1 MPGPGG
7 GGRGGGFGGGG
18 LGRSSPG
25 GFGDPRPGGF
35 YRPFFGFYRP
45 FWGYGYGGGCL
56 GGLLGMMLAPI
67 FLLVFSFY
75 LITSVLGSFGA
86 SISNVA
92 SGGQILYEEPVMQD
106 YADRQYAL
114 EFADSMEYEDNIL
127 IVFLVNEKYDG
138 YYTIAWVGDNIK
150 SEINNMFGNEY
161 TEFGRE
167 MKENIP
173 PYYENSLS
181 KNLANAVN
189 GMTERILLLNLDS
202 SFEKDKGSPGE
213 FKSHLSN
220 KSSLQVNE
228 ETINSSLE
236 EFTSKTDIPFVIVID
251 DIDNVFE
258 RTINSGDVII
268 LIFAVALSG
277 GAIYLI
283 IRAFKKKIKE
293 RRKNEDD
300 DGYSEL
306 D

>member
-18 LGRSSPG
+18 FGKSPG
-25 GFGDPRPGGF
+25 GFGGPRPGGF
-35 YRPFFGFYRP
+35 YRPLFGFYRP

-56 GGLLGMMLAPI
+56 GGFLGMMLAPI

-75 LITSVLGSFGA
+75 LITSVFGSFGA

-106 YADRQYAL
+106 YADRQYAI
-114 EFADSMEYEDNIL
+114 EFADSVEYEDNIL
-127 IVFLVNEKYDG
+127 IVFLINEKYDG

-167 MKENIP
+167 MKENIA

-181 KNLANAVN
+181 KNLATAVN
-189 GMTERILLLNLDS
+189 GMAERIHLLNLDS

-220 KSSLQVNE
+220 NSSLPVNE

-258 RTINSGDVII
+258 RKINSGDVII

-277 GAIYLI
+277 GSIYLL
-283 IRAFKKKIKE
+283 IRAFKRRSKE
-293 RRKNEDD
+293 RRNNDD
-300 DGYSEL
+300 H
-306 D
+306 